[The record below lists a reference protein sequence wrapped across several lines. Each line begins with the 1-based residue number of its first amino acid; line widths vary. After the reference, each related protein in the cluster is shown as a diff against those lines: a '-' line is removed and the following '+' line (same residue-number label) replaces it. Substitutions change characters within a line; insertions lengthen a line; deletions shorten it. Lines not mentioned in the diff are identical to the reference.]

1 MIKIAIIFG
10 GPGKEDEVS
19 ISSAKN
25 ILENIDRDKFEV
37 VEVFVDKNKKY
48 IINDKIFAEQEGLQE
63 IKNMKVE
70 VIFPIIHG
78 TYGEDGELQSEL
90 EELGVPF
97 VGSSSRVSALTIDKN
112 KTNSLLERNGIK
124 IPRSKII
131 SKEDIGFDFQY
142 PIILKPINEGSS
154 VDLFKFENK
163 NYSDNQIDFVFKNH
177 KEMLAQEFVTG
188 REFTCGVIEKEGEVI
203 PLIATEIILTKGELF
218 DYQAKYTVGGCKE
231 ITPAEIDVVT
241 MKNIQ
246 DIAVACHKVL
256 GCKSISRTDIILK
269 DNDIYVLEINTVPGM
284 TKTSFIPQQAKVCGY
299 DMKEL
304 VTMVIN
310 SAF

>member
-163 NYSDNQIDFVFKNH
+163 NYFDNQIDFVFKNH

>member
-1 MIKIAIIFG
+1 MIKVIIIFG

-269 DNDIYVLEINTVPGM
+269 DNDIYALEINTVPGM

-304 VTMVIN
+304 VTTLIN

>member
-1 MIKIAIIFG
+1 MIKVIIIFG

>member
-1 MIKIAIIFG
+1 MIKVIIIFG

-284 TKTSFIPQQAKVCGY
+284 TKTSFIPQQAMACGY

-304 VTMVIN
+304 VTTLIN